1 MDKVKKFFMEKY
13 KILIPVMV
21 VFVLLIAVYYLY
33 REYKYDNYKNKK
45 EEAVFQYFGGMK
57 NEYTAIVTY
66 NLDDVIVD
74 IKAKDKKIEFD
85 STPFYLKEESRI
97 IFPEEMNMVFPL
109 KEGSQFKTYKYAV
122 YERDE
127 ELHYLKNGKN
137 KDLYDYFFLYDGKRL
152 FFFPDDITLEVDG
165 HEYKK
170 LSGGSYVKLIG
181 GYTLEYYDYKSD
193 TADIIEVENKMVTA
207 KNEMINVNLTEG
219 YVLSFGKKVLLVQ
232 PYNLNGLNN

>member
-1 MDKVKKFFMEKY
+1 MDKVKKFFVEKY
-13 KILIPVMV
+13 KILIPIMV

-66 NLDDVIVD
+66 NLDNIIVN
-74 IKAKDKKIEFD
+74 IEAKDKKIEFD
-85 STPFYLKEESRI
+85 STPFYLSDEDKV

-109 KEGSQFKTYKYAV
+109 KEGSQFKTYKYAI

-127 ELHYLKNGKN
+127 DLHYLNNGN
-137 KDLYDYFFLYDGKRL
+137 NRDIYDYFFLYDGKKL
-152 FFFPDDITLEVDG
+152 FFFPDDVTLEIDG
-165 HEYKK
+165 REYKK
-170 LSGGSYVKLIG
+170 LSGGSYVKLTG

-193 TADIIEVENKMVTA
+193 TADVIEVENKVVMA
-207 KNEMINVNLTEG
+207 KNEMINVNLTER